1 MVLGH
6 GAVSLSQRLYI
17 ISNHHLYGTVNFL
30 SVARRC
36 GIATSRPGRFRT
48 MASTSRR
55 VDPFSVGDIL
65 YGSSGRRYTVDEIL
79 SDRRKPLRCVY
90 RAWYVGAPDMV
101 TQTQTFRG
109 LKANKSYVESAQGER
124 YIVKNIL
131 QGDFEYQ
138 QELQKPLSVV
148 PNVRTVIDTIC
159 DGELFVYRY
168 LAGDLLHF
176 AQRPLSDALRKEILR
191 SALVGLAELH
201 DRHIIHSGE

>member
-1 MVLGH
+1 
-6 GAVSLSQRLYI
+6 
-17 ISNHHLYGTVNFL
+17 
-30 SVARRC
+30 
-36 GIATSRPGRFRT
+36 

-138 QELQKPLSVV
+138 QELQKPLSAFLTSA
-148 PNVRTVIDTIC
+148 PLSTPFATESSLCIDTWRATFSTSHRDPC
-159 DGELFVYRY
+159 QTL
-168 LAGDLLHF
+168 
-176 AQRPLSDALRKEILR
+176 
-191 SALVGLAELH
+191 
-201 DRHIIHSGE
+201 